1 MRFLLALGLAFTAL
15 EALAQ
20 APRPNAI
27 RPPAPVELQ
36 ISLAQTLLLPGE
48 PVEVDVALR
57 NLSGRPLVFSP
68 SEDWLDVKVFSVT
81 KQAGNDARVVQYKPV
96 LVNEAFILQN
106 TKVVRT
112 RVDISECFALTRP
125 GRYKLAVA
133 AEYRGMSAPASAE
146 PLIFQ
151 ITVGSKLWEQQ
162 FGVRAADADAK
173 PETRKYLLQR
183 LTNLKDLRLY
193 ATVTDASEETIIRQ
207 VRLGRA
213 AANDN
218 PQAKLDRLSYL
229 HVLHQTDARLFT
241 HSVINPEGEVQR
253 RETFESLGPRPGL
266 KLDDDGR
273 VTVFNGVRRPRPDD
287 LPAVQPAPAP
297 AEPLGTP

>member
-15 EALAQ
+15 EAFAQ
-20 APRPNAI
+20 APRPNAD
-27 RPPAPVELQ
+27 RPLVELQ

-48 PVEVDVALR
+48 PIEVDLALR

-81 KQAGNDARVVQYKPV
+81 KQAGDDARVVQYKPV
-96 LVNEAFILQN
+96 LVNEAFILEN
-106 TKVVRT
+106 TKVAKT
-112 RVDISECFALTRP
+112 RVEISQSFALARP

-133 AEYRGMSAPASAE
+133 AEYRGMTAPATAE

-162 FGVRAADADAK
+162 FGVRPPDSERAT
-173 PETRKYLLQR
+173 ETRKYLLQR

-193 ATVTDASEETIIRQ
+193 ATVTDANEENIIRQ
-207 VRLGRA
+207 VRLGRT

-241 HSVINPEGEVQR
+241 HTVINPQGDVQR

-266 KLDDDGR
+266 KLDEDGR
-273 VTVFNGVRRPRPDD
+273 VSVFNGVRYPRSDD
-287 LPAVQPAPAP
+287 LPAIQPAPAP
-297 AEPLGTP
+297 AEPLATP